1 MSLSGTGKLINPPC
15 GGSNGGGNGGQQQ
28 QSSHHHPW
36 SMPEIDASSP
46 IASGRLLLLNTLTGK
61 KEPFV
66 PMRARHVKWY
76 TCGPTV
82 YDSSHIGHAR
92 TYLSLDIMRRIM
104 SDYLHYN
111 VLFQINTTDIDDK
124 IILRAR
130 QNELLRR
137 LEADASVDYV
147 ALAALVKEAL
157 IEAKTNSENKKKQIQ
172 TAIDDASNSGNTRA
186 RIEQEGLLTAHEYKR
201 KNLDVDEVN
210 ILNAINDN
218 GNNDDD
224 TATIAAAN
232 EDDDDDNTQQ
242 QQSLRRRANL
252 FDLAKTVLAEKL
264 DREKGHLITDHDVF
278 NSHSRYYEDEFMS
291 DMDALGIR
299 RPDVLTRVT
308 EYIPQIIAFISKI
321 ISKHMAYVSNGS
333 VYLSLD
339 AFRDAG
345 HNYRKCKPAGGGGG
359 AGGGEAATTTST
371 STTSAAE
378 MAEGEG
384 ALSSPTVS
392 GEKRNPNDFALW
404 KSSKAGEPAWESPF
418 GPGRPGWHIECSV
431 VAGDILG
438 MNIDIHSGGEDL
450 KFPHHDNEL
459 AQSEAC
465 FGCGQWVNYFT
476 HTGHLH
482 IEGLKMSKSLKNF
495 ITIRQALEHSTAR
508 QLRIMFLLQAWD
520 QPMSYSD
527 QTLDDARSKEMTFR
541 SYFREVEALVRTNYL
556 QSQVGWRMGDLDHK
570 LADSYLCTRQTV
582 HESLLDNFNTKD
594 AMLALLKIINE
605 ANAYLRTPGVL
616 PSTLTLQSIAV
627 YVTQILKVFGVVTGS
642 DDFGFGNS
650 SGGGESSNDK
660 DVVDGTGSES
670 YISAMVTFR
679 ESVRNAAL
687 EAAKSGGGTGD
698 AQTAAIQS
706 ILQICDGLR
715 DDVLPTLGVRLEDRP
730 TGTMWNLE
738 DPAIMLREMAEKSTK
753 EKEIQ
758 INKIE
763 KQLIARIK
771 ELEKVKSSM
780 IKPEDLFRT
789 DEYREWDDDGT
800 PITLTNGDAV
810 SGGQVKKKKKI
821 IEKQAKA
828 YQDLMEKSG
837 NNPQELL
844 DLTQKEVDALKSK
857 LSELSM

>member
-1 MSLSGTGKLINPPC
+1 MSLSGTGKLIHPSTC
-15 GGSNGGGNGGQQQ
+15 GGGSSNGGGSGGGGH
-28 QSSHHHPW
+28 SHHHPW
-36 SMPEIDASSP
+36 SIPEIDTSSP
-46 IASGRLLLLNTLTGK
+46 IASGHLLLLNTLTGTK
-61 KEPFV
+61 VPFV
-66 PMRARHVKWY
+66 PMHARHVKWY

-104 SDYLHYN
+104 SDYFHYN
-111 VLFQINTTDIDDK
+111 VLYQINTTDIDDK

-130 QNELLRR
+130 QNELLRQ
-137 LEADASVDYV
+137 LEADTSVDYI
-147 ALAALVKEAL
+147 ALVALVKEAL
-157 IEAKTNSENKKKQIQ
+157 IEAKTNSENKKLQLQ
-172 TAIDDASNSGNTRA
+172 TAIHDATITGNTRS

-210 ILNAINDN
+210 ILNAINNSSNDDTIT
-218 GNNDDD
+218 NDDD
-224 TATIAAAN
+224 AA
-232 EDDDDDNTQQ
+232 QQ
-242 QQSLRRRANL
+242 QQSRRAHL
-252 FDLAKTVLAEKL
+252 FKLAKTVLAEKL

-278 NSHSRYYEDEFMS
+278 NSHSRYYENEFMS

-308 EYIPQIIAFISKI
+308 EYIPQIITFISKI
-321 ISKHMAYVSNGS
+321 ITNNMAYVSNGS

-339 AFRDAG
+339 AFQDAG
-345 HNYRKCKPAGGGGG
+345 HNYRKCKPAGGGG
-359 AGGGEAATTTST
+359 AGGTSTSSTT

-384 ALSSPTVS
+384 ALSSPAMN
-392 GEKRNPNDFALW
+392 GEKRNPNDFVLW

-438 MNIDIHSGGEDL
+438 ENIDIHSGGEDL

-495 ITIRQALEHSTAR
+495 ITIRQALEYSTAR

-556 QSQVGWRMGDLDHK
+556 QSRVGWRMGDLDHK

-642 DDFGFGNS
+642 DDFGFGSSSSSS
-650 SGGGESSNDK
+650 SGVAGESSNGK

-687 EAAKSGGGTGD
+687 EAAKSGGGTRDD

-715 DDVLPTLGVRLEDRP
+715 DNVLPTLGVRLEDRP

-738 DPAIMLREMAEKSTK
+738 DPAVMLREMAEKSTK

-763 KQLIARIK
+763 KQLIARTK
-771 ELEKVKSSM
+771 ELDKVKSSM

-789 DEYREWDDDGT
+789 DEYKEWDNDGA
-800 PITLTNGDAV
+800 PITFANGDAV
-810 SGGQVKKKKKI
+810 SGGQVKKKKKV

>member
-1 MSLSGTGKLINPPC
+1 
-15 GGSNGGGNGGQQQ
+15 
-28 QSSHHHPW
+28 
-36 SMPEIDASSP
+36 
-46 IASGRLLLLNTLTGK
+46 
-61 KEPFV
+61 
-66 PMRARHVKWY
+66 
-76 TCGPTV
+76 
-82 YDSSHIGHAR
+82 
-92 TYLSLDIMRRIM
+92 
-104 SDYLHYN
+104 
-111 VLFQINTTDIDDK
+111 
-124 IILRAR
+124 
-130 QNELLRR
+130 
-137 LEADASVDYV
+137 
-147 ALAALVKEAL
+147 
-157 IEAKTNSENKKKQIQ
+157 
-172 TAIDDASNSGNTRA
+172 
-186 RIEQEGLLTAHEYKR
+186 
-201 KNLDVDEVN
+201 
-210 ILNAINDN
+210 
-218 GNNDDD
+218 
-224 TATIAAAN
+224 
-232 EDDDDDNTQQ
+232 
-242 QQSLRRRANL
+242 
-252 FDLAKTVLAEKL
+252 
-264 DREKGHLITDHDVF
+264 
-278 NSHSRYYEDEFMS
+278 MS

-308 EYIPQIIAFISKI
+308 EYIPQIITFISKI
-321 ISKHMAYVSNGS
+321 ITNNMAYVSNGS

-339 AFRDAG
+339 AFQDAG
-345 HNYRKCKPAGGGGG
+345 HNYRKCKPAGGGG
-359 AGGGEAATTTST
+359 AGGTSTSSTT

-384 ALSSPTVS
+384 ALSSPAMN
-392 GEKRNPNDFALW
+392 GEKRNPNDFVLW

-438 MNIDIHSGGEDL
+438 ENIDIHSGGEDL

-482 IEGLKMSKSLKNF
+482 IEGLKMSKSLNNF

-556 QSQVGWRMGDLDHK
+556 QSRVGWRMGDLDHK

-642 DDFGFGNS
+642 DDFGFGSSSS
-650 SGGGESSNDK
+650 SGVAGESSNGK

-687 EAAKSGGGTGD
+687 EAAKSGGGTRDD

-715 DDVLPTLGVRLEDRP
+715 DNVLPTLGVRLEDRP

-738 DPAIMLREMAEKSTK
+738 DPAVMLREMAEKSTK

-763 KQLIARIK
+763 KQLIARTK
-771 ELEKVKSSM
+771 ELDKVKSSM

-789 DEYREWDDDGT
+789 DEYKEWDNDGA
-800 PITLTNGDAV
+800 PITLANGDAV
-810 SGGQVKKKKKI
+810 SGGQVKKKKKV

-857 LSELSM
+857 LSELSV

>member
-1 MSLSGTGKLINPPC
+1 MSLSGTGKLIHPSTC
-15 GGSNGGGNGGQQQ
+15 GGGSSNGSGGGH
-28 QSSHHHPW
+28 SHHHPW
-36 SMPEIDASSP
+36 SIPEIDTSSP
-46 IASGRLLLLNTLTGK
+46 IASGHLLLLNTLTGTK
-61 KEPFV
+61 VPFV
-66 PMRARHVKWY
+66 PMHARHVKWY

-104 SDYLHYN
+104 SDYFHYN
-111 VLFQINTTDIDDK
+111 VLYQINTTDIDDK

-130 QNELLRR
+130 QNELLRQ
-137 LEADASVDYV
+137 LEADTSVDYI
-147 ALAALVKEAL
+147 ALVALVKEAL
-157 IEAKTNSENKKKQIQ
+157 IEAKTNSENKKLQLQ
-172 TAIDDASNSGNTRA
+172 TAIHDATSTGNTRV

-210 ILNAINDN
+210 ILNAINNSSNDDTIT
-218 GNNDDD
+218 NDDD
-224 TATIAAAN
+224 AA
-232 EDDDDDNTQQ
+232 QQ
-242 QQSLRRRANL
+242 QQSRRANL
-252 FDLAKTVLAEKL
+252 FKLAKTVLAEKL

-278 NSHSRYYEDEFMS
+278 NSHSRYYENEFMS

-308 EYIPQIIAFISKI
+308 EYIPQIITFISKI
-321 ISKHMAYVSNGS
+321 ITNNMAYVSNGS

-339 AFRDAG
+339 AFQDAG
-345 HNYRKCKPAGGGGG
+345 HNYRKCKPAGGGG
-359 AGGGEAATTTST
+359 AGGTSTSSTT

-384 ALSSPTVS
+384 ALSSPAMN
-392 GEKRNPNDFALW
+392 GEKRNPNDFVLW

-438 MNIDIHSGGEDL
+438 ENIDIHSGGEDL

-527 QTLDDARSKEMTFR
+527 QSLDDARSKEMTFR

-556 QSQVGWRMGDLDHK
+556 QSRVGWRMGDLDHK

-605 ANAYLRTPGVL
+605 ANAYLRTPGIL

-642 DDFGFGNS
+642 DDFGFGSSSS
-650 SGGGESSNDK
+650 SGVAGESSNGK

-687 EAAKSGGGTGD
+687 EAAKSGGGTRDD

-715 DDVLPTLGVRLEDRP
+715 DNVLPTLGVRLEDRP

-738 DPAIMLREMAEKSTK
+738 DPAVMLREMAEKSTK

-763 KQLIARIK
+763 KQLIARTK
-771 ELEKVKSSM
+771 ELDKVKSSM

-789 DEYREWDDDGT
+789 DEYKEWDNDGA
-800 PITLTNGDAV
+800 PITFANGDAV
-810 SGGQVKKKKKI
+810 SGGQVKKKKKV